1 LAKEEKGM
9 GFHDFTMRDYK
20 KTASERMEQNQRIM
34 EGCQVSDSGGSP
46 VSKKLL
52 FGILG
57 AVAVAIIAIVVV
69 IIVLR

>member
-1 LAKEEKGM
+1 M
-9 GFHDFTMRDYK
+9 GFNNFTMRDYK
-20 KTASERMEQNQRIM
+20 KTAPERMEQNQRIM
-34 EGCQVSDSGGSP
+34 EGRQVSDGGGSA

>member
-1 LAKEEKGM
+1 M
-9 GFHDFTMRDYK
+9 GFNNFTMRDYK
-20 KTASERMEQNQRIM
+20 KTAPERMEQNQRIM
-34 EGCQVSDSGGSP
+34 EGRQVSDSGGSS

-69 IIVLR
+69 IIVLK